1 VKTLF
6 KLGIILL
13 VANALFRF
21 IPPYWRNH
29 EFQSE
34 VQHAS
39 LKWRNLSDA
48 AVMEDVLSVAASRN
62 VPITAQ
68 NVTIQRDRDR
78 LHLRVAYDVPI
89 ELLPSM
95 SRPWTFTSEA
105 DAEVLRHAVSP
116 PR

>member
-1 VKTLF
+1 MKTLF
-6 KLGIILL
+6 KLGIVLL
-13 VANALFRF
+13 LANALFRF
-21 IPPYWRNH
+21 VPPYWRNH

-34 VQHAS
+34 VRHAS

-48 AVMEDVLSVAASRN
+48 AVMEDVLSVAASHN
-62 VPITAQ
+62 LPITAQ

-78 LHLRVAYDVPI
+78 LRLRVAYDVPI

-95 SRPWTFTSEA
+95 SRPWTFTSNA
-105 DAEVLRHAVSP
+105 DAEVLRRAASA

>member
-6 KLGIILL
+6 KLGIMLL

-21 IPPYWRNH
+21 VPPYWRNH
-29 EFQSE
+29 EFESQVKE
-34 VQHAS
+34 AS
-39 LKWRNLSDA
+39 LKWRNLPDD
-48 AVMEDVLSVAASRN
+48 AVMEDVLAVAASHD
-62 VPITAQ
+62 VPITSQ
-68 NVTIQRDRDR
+68 NVNIQRVKDR

-95 SRPWTFTSEA
+95 SRPWTFTSNV
-105 DAEVLRHAVSP
+105 DAEVLRRPVSA